1 MEKLKREAIHEIKSD
16 ISDEVVKDE
25 ALRALRAC
33 IQCGN
38 CTAGCPS
45 GRRTILRTREILR
58 KACLGL
64 EEVLKDEDL
73 WLCTTCYTCY
83 ERCIRNVPV
92 TDIIIK
98 LRNLACQKGYMMPGH
113 KGLTHMFIDT
123 GHGVPLGGADSNWA
137 KLREAYGL
145 PPVPPTTHS
154 SEEGLKECQTLTKEI
169 GFDDLVGYKKKE
181 EKKEEKKEGKK

>member
-1 MEKLKREAIHEIKSD
+1 MEKLKREVIRNVNSD

-25 ALRALRAC
+25 ALKAIRAC

-45 GRRTILRTREILR
+45 GRRTALRTRELIR

-64 EEVLKDEDL
+64 EDVLKDEDL
-73 WLCTTCYTCY
+73 WLCSTCYTCY
-83 ERCIRNVPV
+83 ERCIRNIPV

-98 LRNLACQKGYMMPGH
+98 LRNIACEKGYMMEGH
-113 KGLTHMFIDT
+113 KGLTHIFIDT

-145 PPVPPTTHS
+145 PPVPPTVHS
-154 SEEGLKECQTLTKEI
+154 STEAVQECQTLTESTE
-169 GFDDLVGYKKKE
+169 FNDLVKYKKKE
-181 EKKEEKKEGKK
+181 EKK